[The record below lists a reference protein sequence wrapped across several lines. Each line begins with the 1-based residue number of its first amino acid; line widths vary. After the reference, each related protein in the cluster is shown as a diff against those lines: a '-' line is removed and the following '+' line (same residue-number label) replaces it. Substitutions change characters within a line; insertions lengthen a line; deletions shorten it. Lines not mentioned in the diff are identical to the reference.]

1 MPRKPWE
8 PKPEEAP
15 RFSEVFID
23 ETSVNGHHYLVI
35 GGIIVARKY
44 HPQFED
50 EIIAARGADL
60 PPSSRDGTSRE
71 MKWTKVSTAK
81 LEAYKRVVDTFF
93 SFANKMPI
101 STAHIDFHCV
111 VVDAKIKA
119 GRMNEAGY
127 NKEIAVLGQKLV
139 RNYRNGLFR
148 LHLDFRT
155 TSEPLKPIQDR
166 MNHIANKYIGKKDW
180 PFRLLQFEDSKH
192 FQTLQVA
199 DLLLGAIAFRLNG
212 FDKAKG
218 ASDAK
223 IKLADYFLKK
233 ARVADVF
240 RDTKHQGR
248 VSIWHREKPWLKP
261 MLKATRTP
269 TP

>member
-8 PKPEEAP
+8 PRPDEAE

-23 ETSVNGHHYLVI
+23 ETSVTGHHYLVI
-35 GGIIVARKY
+35 GGIIIARKY
-44 HPQFED
+44 HPQFEA
-50 EIIAARGADL
+50 EIIRARGDDL
-60 PPSSRDGTSRE
+60 PAFSRDGEPRE

-81 LEAYKRVVDTFF
+81 LEAYKRVIDTFF

-111 VVDAKIKA
+111 IVDARIKA
-119 GRMNEAGY
+119 GRMSEAGY
-127 NKEIAVLGQKLV
+127 NKEIGVLGKKLV
-139 RNYRNGLFR
+139 REYRKRLFR

-155 TSEPLKPIQDR
+155 TNEPLRPIQTR
-166 MNHIANKYIGKKDW
+166 MNHVANKYIGKKDW
-180 PFRLLQFEDSKH
+180 PIRLLQFEDSKQ

-199 DLLLGAIAFRLNG
+199 DLILGALASRLNG
-212 FDKAKG
+212 REKVEG
-218 ASDAK
+218 ASSAK
-223 IKLADYFLKK
+223 NELAAYFLEK
-233 ARVADVF
+233 ARIADVF
-240 RDTKHQGR
+240 RDTKHSGR
-248 VSIWHREKPWLKP
+248 VTLWHREKPWLKP